1 VVRAVWNLSGS
12 VAETIRSLLI
22 GAYDTSGD
30 AEEPEEP
37 EEPGTDHGLGD
48 TVEFTGIELT
58 LPISDIYFEAGV
70 S

>member
-1 VVRAVWNLSGS
+1 LVRAVWNLSGS

-37 EEPGTDHGLGD
+37 GTDHGLGN